1 MEPPA
6 KKLKTQ
12 DESAKS
18 KRQQTFK
25 SEYCQQYDWIKP
37 STKDKF
43 HAFCKPCN
51 TDFSIARSGA
61 FDITRHHEGKKHKLR
76 LVDFK
81 NQGTISFG
89 SKPKN
94 AEDEEKRK
102 EEEFKEEVTK
112 AELKMINMMLK
123 HNLPFS
129 MMSTMTDIVGS
140 VFHDSKIA
148 QSFASGRTK
157 STSIVKELASHRQKS
172 LIDRMKAAPFTIST
186 DGSTDQAGEKTFPI
200 VARTV
205 DPDTLRV
212 SSELLALPELHGSA
226 TGEFNSFL
234 IFCL

>member
-102 EEEFKEEVTK
+102 EEE
-112 AELKMINMMLK
+112 
-123 HNLPFS
+123 
-129 MMSTMTDIVGS
+129 
-140 VFHDSKIA
+140 
-148 QSFASGRTK
+148 
-157 STSIVKELASHRQKS
+157 
-172 LIDRMKAAPFTIST
+172 
-186 DGSTDQAGEKTFPI
+186 
-200 VARTV
+200 
-205 DPDTLRV
+205 LR
-212 SSELLALPELHGSA
+212 
-226 TGEFNSFL
+226 
-234 IFCL
+234 